1 MSPEK
6 ILNQDEID
14 ALIHGIDAGAVDT
27 QSSSSV
33 AGEAQAFDFRNQVR
47 IVRGRLPTLEMIN
60 DRFARLFRVDLY
72 NMLRRSPEI
81 TVSPVQMKKFS
92 EYVHTLQVPTSLNLV
107 KFNPLR
113 GTALIVLDPKLVF
126 TLVDNFFGGN
136 GRHAKIEG
144 REFTAT
150 EQRVVQLLLRS
161 AFADLREAWTHI
173 SSVEIEFLQSEINP
187 HFATIVS
194 ASEIVVISTFHIELD
209 GGGGDLHITMPYSMI
224 EPLRDVLDA
233 RMQSDKAEHDERW
246 MRALRD
252 ELDDAEID
260 LSTRLGNGTLSL
272 AEILNLK
279 PGDVI
284 PCDFSGKV
292 TLLAESVPLFRGS
305 FGLSRGQQ
313 AVKIESHVRRIKSA
327 FGPVSP
333 GKA

>member
-27 QSSSSV
+27 ESPATS
-33 AGEAQAFDFRNQVR
+33 EDAQAFDFRNQVR

-92 EYVHTLQVPTSLNLV
+92 EYVHSLQVPTSLNLV

-161 AFADLREAWTHI
+161 GFADLREAWTHI
-173 SSVEIEFLQSEINP
+173 SNIEIEFLQCEINP

-194 ASEIVVISTFHIELD
+194 PSEIVVISSFHIELD

-260 LSTRLGNGTLSL
+260 LSTRLGYGALTL
-272 AEILNLK
+272 AEVLNLK

-284 PCDFSGKV
+284 PCDFAGKV
-292 TLLAESVPLFRGS
+292 TLLAESVPIFRGT

-313 AVKIESHVRRIKSA
+313 AVKIEGHVRRTKSA
-327 FGPVSP
+327 PGLASP
-333 GKA
+333 KKA